1 MISLEHVSAA
11 YQTKAGMLPVLSD
24 IDLQVP
30 EGGTCALIGPSGC
43 GKSTLLKITAGIL
56 SHVSGRVLF
65 RGAPVDPA
73 QHIIGFMPQNYGLL
87 PWRRVK
93 DNILLG
99 WRIKRRGEKEDH
111 FAWTEL
117 MSRLGLESLLD
128 RYPGELSGGQQQR
141 VALARAFYLRPD
153 LLLMDEPFSA
163 LDAITREEMQAV
175 FLDLW
180 RICGVTT
187 LLVTHQP
194 EEAALLGQRIAVLS
208 PRPASVRKIIDN
220 PLFARTDRGD
230 QTAVGAVA
238 NELRQILSSARKLA

>member
-1 MISLEHVSAA
+1 MIALSHVRAA
-11 YQTKAGMLPVLSD
+11 YQTPSGALPVLAD

-43 GKSTLLKITAGIL
+43 GKSTLLKIAAGIL
-56 SHVSGRVLF
+56 PYEAGRVLF
-65 RGAPVDPA
+65 RGEPLDPEK
-73 QHIIGFMPQNYGLL
+73 HVIGFMPQNYGLL

-99 WRIKRRGEKEDH
+99 WRIKRRDEEEEPG
-111 FAWTEL
+111 AL
-117 MSRLGLESLLD
+117 QSLLSRLGIAHFLD

-141 VALARAFYLRPD
+141 VGLARAFYLRPD

-163 LDAITREEMQAV
+163 LDAITREEMQDV

-180 RICGVTT
+180 RSYGVTT

-208 PRPASVRKIIDN
+208 PRPASIGHIMEN
-220 PLFARTDRGD
+220 PLFAQTDMRRRSAFLD
-230 QTAVGAVA
+230 VEHT
-238 NELRQILSSARKLA
+238 LRQALLDARALA